1 MSHFDWNDRLP
12 NSLRAGFQPPSEETE
27 EEMKRRHHA
36 ELVEY
41 ERFATSIRS
50 EYTKPIDKSRAVQQL
65 SRLKQQMRD
74 RHVSE
79 EAVLSGSERTSKKAQ
94 ILLSAGPSHSV
105 APEKATPTI
114 DDPVRAGFLP
124 PQDARGLIGGALA
137 HANRMA
143 EQASHKVLHSTAHR
157 TAMDNEIIERYVKKA
172 ESRSGPGARFGFI
185 QRINQK
191 AAALGKRVINIEAD
205 NNCLYNSL
213 IAGLHGP
220 SEDSGEAVKRLR
232 GLVGDY
238 VTAHADVYA
247 EMINVMV
254 QMSLAAYVEGIKAEA
269 MGDELECSVVAKVL
283 GVRIHL
289 VTPDDDVRTFD
300 PEGSPETDIWIAY
313 YPSYTILGDAHY
325 NVLL

>member
-1 MSHFDWNDRLP
+1 MSYFDWNDRLP
-12 NSLRAGFQPPSEETE
+12 NSLRAGFQPPSEEAE
-27 EEMKRRHHA
+27 EDMKRRHHA

-79 EAVLSGSERTSKKAQ
+79 EAVLSGSERASKKAQ
-94 ILLSAGPSHSV
+94 ILLNAGPSHPV
-105 APEKATPTI
+105 ASGKTDNVAE
-114 DDPVRAGFLP
+114 DPVRAGFLP

-143 EQASHKVLHSTAHR
+143 EQASHKVLRSTVNR
-157 TAMDNEIIERYVKKA
+157 TAMDNEIIERYVKKTEA
-172 ESRSGPGARFGFI
+172 RSGPGARFGFI

-191 AAALGKRVINIEAD
+191 AAALGKRVITVEAD
-205 NNCLYNSL
+205 NHCLYNSL

-220 SEDSGEAVKRLR
+220 SENSGEAVRHLR
-232 GLVGDY
+232 NLVGDY
-238 VTAHADVYA
+238 IAAHADIYA
-247 EMINVMV
+247 DMINVMV
-254 QMSLAAYVEGIKAEA
+254 QMSLAAYVEGVKTEA
-269 MGDELECSVVAKVL
+269 MGDELECSVAAKVL

-289 VTPDDDVRTFD
+289 LTPDDDVCIFD
-300 PEGSPETDIWIAY
+300 PEGSSEADIWIAH
-313 YPSYTILGDAHY
+313 YPSYTILGDPHY
-325 NVLL
+325 NVLR